1 MRFLLVVCAISF
13 LGTVA
18 SASGQGY
25 VYLVRTGTDAEGN
38 PMFRTADARDTYL
51 SGVFEIERNSRPL
64 QEVARYNQE
73 VQRDR
78 LAASLATRGLSPQDT
93 RTALAAYP
101 IEPVFVEVTNASSG
115 AYNDWKG
122 RFSVTYP
129 NGQSTTHS
137 SPRVVLPLGGDVM
150 RSGNR
155 GLIEQ
160 TVVHEVAH
168 GTMALSQGR
177 DALPETPWLSRPH
190 SGGTVSDEPFAYIEG
205 WSEFLGAYFTGRRTV
220 AEDPANAF
228 DSNWYALRADGSYK
242 PASELVRTEGW
253 MATVLYKVATEGRDQ
268 NAMWKLT
275 QSMSRA
281 RAQST
286 MQLLAATAQ
295 YFPELAPTIDRV
307 MSSASGGQLRG
318 PAAGASY
325 SGQTQVGAAGGGS
338 GPGVDPSSIA
348 PDSRQL
354 EQAYVAK
361 RQQLDAVPWWK
372 FWEKSKI
379 KRELAMIEDV
389 YARQLDLTIP
399 RAGQPAAPTVTPAP
413 ATQSAAGP
421 APADTT
427 YRGVVDAL
435 KSGEADAARRALD
448 ARRAISETRRSLRE
462 LGPRP
467 ER

>member
-1 MRFLLVVCAISF
+1 MRLLLLAFAISF
-13 LGTVA
+13 LGTVT

-38 PMFRTADARDTYL
+38 PMFRVADARDTYL
-51 SGVFEIERNSRPL
+51 SGVFEIERSSRPL
-64 QEVARYNQE
+64 QEAARYNKE

-78 LAASLATRGLSPQDT
+78 LAASLAGRGLSAQDT
-93 RTALAAYP
+93 QTALAAYP
-101 IEPVFVEVTNASSG
+101 IEPVFVEVTNASSS

-122 RFSVTYP
+122 RFTVTYP
-129 NGQSTTHS
+129 DGQSITHS

-160 TVVHEVAH
+160 TMVHEVAH
-168 GTMALSQGR
+168 GAMAIGQGR
-177 DALPETPWLSRPH
+177 EALPETPWLSRPH

-228 DSNWYALRADGSYK
+228 DTNWYALRADGSYK

-253 MATVLYKVATEGRDQ
+253 MATVLYKVATEARDQ

-281 RAQST
+281 RPQST

-307 MSSASGGQLRG
+307 MTSASGGQLRG
-318 PAAGASY
+318 PAASPTYA
-325 SGQTQVGAAGGGS
+325 GQSQPGAAGGGN
-338 GPGVDPSSIA
+338 GAGVDPSSMA
-348 PDSRQL
+348 LDSRQL
-354 EQAYVAK
+354 EQTYVAK

-379 KRELAMIEDV
+379 KKELAMIEDV
-389 YARQLDLTIP
+389 YARQLDLTAP
-399 RAGQPAAPTVTPAP
+399 ASAQPGQPVVTPAAAP
-413 ATQSAAGP
+413 VQAAGP

-427 YRGVVDAL
+427 YGSVVDAV
-435 KSGEADAARRALD
+435 KSGQGDAAREALD
-448 ARRAISETRRSLRE
+448 ARRRVLDARRGLRQD
-462 LGPRP
+462 GPAA